1 MPSIIPTAYAAANM
15 QQFTSNVLTPVIRE
29 IVNPIIWLMFGVAT
43 VVFIY
48 GVLQM
53 IIKGDD
59 ATAREAGQ
67 KSMLCL
73 HNFNFVISKVFEVP
87 RSNQNC
93 DSTLFSNQNC
103 FS

>member
-67 KSMLCL
+67 KSMLYG
-73 HNFNFVISKVFEVP
+73 VIGMFIMVAAWGIVYLIGNTVKTF
-87 RSNQNC
+87 
-93 DSTLFSNQNC
+93 
-103 FS
+103 